1 MIIKKTF
8 KQICSGRRYM
18 QLWKGKKVL
27 LVAKYTRVE
36 RERLEHPNVTEKQLL
51 NQLSNQ
57 GANLKTILESHNE
70 HYNIVKEVTAAISRL
85 DVESKIINLKDI
97 NTAAVSWADV
107 LIAIGGDGTFLVM
120 SSYVQNNQTPVVGI
134 NSNPSSSL
142 GYLCLPEICSRNIQ
156 NTFDTLE
163 KQKFFF
169 IDRRRIRVSM
179 KNTKKKMEPPINMYQ
194 DFVKIRPDSHSS
206 HDMLALNEVFIGDK
220 MPGRTSEMECKF
232 DGNNPIKIKSSGLC
246 ISTGTGS
253 SAWSYALNKISV
265 NEVRKILNY
274 KFCQVSEQ
282 ECIKIAN
289 EYNKNLVYK
298 PDLEYLQYTIREPT
312 GRSLWQ
318 SNDELIK
325 SDKIK
330 QAEVETH
337 CEEGCIILDGFLIYV
352 FPKGAQAI
360 LTSRPEDSIKS
371 VMINVDQKNN

>member
-1 MIIKKTF
+1 
-8 KQICSGRRYM
+8 M

-70 HYNIVKEVTAAISRL
+70 HYNIVKEVTTAISRL

-163 KQKFFF
+163 KQNFFF

-232 DGNNPIKIKSSGLC
+232 DGNIPIKIKSSGLC

-265 NEVRKILNY
+265 NEVRRILNY
-274 KFCQVSEQ
+274 KFCQISEQ

-289 EYNKNLVYK
+289 EYNKNLVYR

-371 VMINVDQKNN
+371 VMINIDQKNN

>member
-1 MIIKKTF
+1 MCI
-8 KQICSGRRYM
+8 GRRYI

-36 RERLEHPNVTEKQLL
+36 RERLEHPNVSEKQLM

-70 HYNIVKEVTAAISRL
+70 HYNIVKEVTAAINRL

-120 SSYVQNNQTPVVGI
+120 SSYVQNNQTPVIGI
-134 NSNPSSSL
+134 NSNPSASL
-142 GYLCLPEICSRNIQ
+142 GYLCLPDICSRNIQ

-163 KQKFFF
+163 KQNFSF

-179 KNTKKKMEPPINMYQ
+179 KSIKKKMEPPLNMYQ

-220 MPGRTSEMECKF
+220 MPGRTSEMECIF
-232 DGNNPIKIKSSGLC
+232 DGNMPIKIKSSGLC

-265 NEVRKILNY
+265 NEVQKILSHKY
-274 KFCQVSEQ
+274 CQISKQ

-289 EYNKNLVYK
+289 EYNKNLVYR

-371 VMINVDQKNN
+371 VMINVD

>member
-8 KQICSGRRYM
+8 KQMCIGRRYM

-36 RERLEHPNVTEKQLL
+36 RERLEHPNLSEKQLM

-70 HYNIVKEVTAAISRL
+70 HYNIVKEVTAAINRL

-142 GYLCLPEICSRNIQ
+142 GYLCLPDICSRNIQ

-163 KQKFFF
+163 KQNFFF

-179 KNTKKKMEPPINMYQ
+179 KSIKKKMEPPLNMYQ

-232 DGNNPIKIKSSGLC
+232 DGNMPIKIKSSGLC

-265 NEVRKILNY
+265 NEVQRILSH
-274 KFCQVSEQ
+274 KFCQISKQ

-289 EYNKNLVYK
+289 EYNKNLVYR

-371 VMINVDQKNN
+371 VMINVD